1 RRGRDF
7 RLFLLFIGGI
17 MTYFHP
23 ISVFF
28 TLLFIAILT
37 NTIVLWRTFLSW
49 NYFLTKDSLIKGK
62 IKAVIFDFD
71 GTIAN
76 TMPFLTELAIKVITE
91 NYNIS
96 KDKAK
101 SRYIET
107 IGMDFA
113 EV

>member
-1 RRGRDF
+1 
-7 RLFLLFIGGI
+7 
-17 MTYFHP
+17 
-23 ISVFF
+23 
-28 TLLFIAILT
+28 
-37 NTIVLWRTFLSW
+37 
-49 NYFLTKDSLIKGK
+49 IKGK

-101 SRYIET
+101 TRYIET

-113 EV
+113 SQLETIFPGNPANQQVSTIFEERKVNGIFDYPTFLEVI